1 MPSKVNVNNLTVV
14 HAGSS
19 GVAPSFPDVCLTP
32 APPAPPIPIP
42 YPNIAQSSDA
52 AQGSQ
57 TVSVEGNPV
66 MIATSNFSTS
76 TGDEAGSAGG
86 VASGLTKGKAEFVNY
101 SFDVKFDGKGVP
113 RLGDPMVH
121 NKGGGPNTP
130 PFPEVQP
137 PCVVIPTPVPGDPPP
152 NELTEFKIRHTPGD
166 APPAKQPVPAGD
178 PATNGGLGVV
188 VTANDAGAAKL
199 AGAKV
204 SVDGPTGVVSATDAK
219 GTATFGDLP
228 PGAYTVTVEQPGF
241 QTVAKPVTIAAGAE
255 ASLTIALPPA
265 KAGLA
270 VAGVAEASKVTVG
283 GLLVRRFD
291 GNNAPRKKITLSLTN
306 AGATTKLLLQFAGA
320 QIKVYDA
327 RNGGNEVKIDGATNL
342 FGAGTLPKDLWVEG
356 VNPSSAMRDV
366 ELSAIVEGHPGQKDT
381 AKLTVLWVEQ
391 PTVALAGSMSAHNAK
406 RTAYKNW
413 TKAGTFSLGLQ
424 EYNNH
429 FGARM
434 GCGSEASAKVH
445 PSGFQ
450 FPGNNL
456 KLERDYYFRDYDGSV
471 VVSQGNHSATLP
483 PGNDTGPPAARDD
496 NPAPD
501 DTIYDWDA
509 AGLPIPVAPQNTI
522 KRTRNNFQ
530 AFASITVEGTSVR
543 CSPVRDYFIRFSEK
557 QAAAPS
563 GANWHIINPPDVAG
577 DNQAAHGTTRVTW
590 NLT

>member
-1 MPSKVNVNNLTVV
+1 VASKVNVNNLTVV

-57 TVSVEGNPV
+57 TVTVEGNPV

-76 TGDEAGSAGG
+76 TGDEAGSVGG

-121 NKGGGPNTP
+121 NKGGAPNTP
-130 PFPEVQP
+130 PAPEVQP
-137 PCVVIPTPVPGDPPP
+137 PCVAIPTPIPGDPPP
-152 NELTEFKIRHTPGD
+152 NELTEFKIRNTPGD
-166 APPAKQPVPAGD
+166 APPAKQPVPAGG
-178 PATNGGLGVV
+178 PATNGALGVV
-188 VTANDAGAAKL
+188 VTADDAAAAKL

-204 SVDGPTGVVSATDAK
+204 TVDGPTGLVGGTDAN
-219 GTATFGDLP
+219 GIATFAELP
-228 PGAYTVTVEQPGF
+228 SGAYTVTVEQPGF
-241 QTVAKPVTIAAGAE
+241 QTVAKPVTVTSGAD

-265 KAGLA
+265 KAGIA
-270 VAGVAEASKVTVG
+270 VGGVAEADKVTVG

-291 GNNAPRKKITLSLTN
+291 GNAAPRKKITLSLTS
-306 AGATTKLLLQFAGA
+306 AGDTTNLLLQYAGDK
-320 QIKVYDA
+320 IKIYDA
-327 RNGGNEVKIDGATNL
+327 ANGGQEITIDGTANL
-342 FGAGTLPKDLWVEG
+342 FGTGTLPKDLWVEG
-356 VNPSSAMRDV
+356 VNQSDAMRDV
-366 ELSAIVEGHPGQKDT
+366 ELSAIVQGPGQKDT

-391 PTVALAGSMSAHNAK
+391 PTVALAGTMSATNAK
-406 RTAYKNW
+406 RAGYGGW
-413 TKAGTFSLGLQ
+413 TKDGSFNLGLQ
-424 EYNNH
+424 QFNAN

-434 GCGSEASAKVH
+434 GWGSEASAKVH
-445 PSGFQ
+445 PSGFN

-456 KLERDYYFRDYDGSV
+456 KLERDFYYRDYDGNV
-471 VVSQGNHSATLP
+471 LADQGNHSAHLP
-483 PGNDTGPPAARDD
+483 PGNDTGPASARDD
-496 NPAPD
+496 TPAPN

-543 CSPVRDYFIRFSEK
+543 CSPVRDYLIRFS
-557 QAAAPS
+557 QQQTAAPS
-563 GANWHIINPPDVAG
+563 GANWQIINPPDVAG
-577 DNQAAHGTTRVTW
+577 DNQARHGTTNVTW
-590 NLT
+590 DLK